1 MPTAAAAA
9 AAEPRVDAT
18 NDATTAA
25 AMGNAST
32 PNAGSTAATANA
44 LGALGGGKNL
54 SVLLVEDDH
63 STLVFVKAMLR
74 SCGHSVT
81 TATNGQ
87 EAIDALLDPSSA
99 IDLVLTDIMM
109 PEVDG
114 LELMKIVQSSDKPFR
129 SIPIIV
135 MSTVDSDEFQAKCTE
150 AGAQD
155 YLVKPVKKA
164 QMADLARHTVGGG
177 AGMSVD
183 RIHSNNSGASTETAQ
198 GRRGP
203 SPDGQDAT
211 TATPST
217 RVAAEAAAV
226 ERAENDKAT
235 AADEVGRGKR
245 SSRLAGKKAQ
255 DALAA
260 KEAEEA
266 AKELKASTQAKAQG
280 KARAAAKAAT
290 SAKAAKPQKGGEGKQ
305 GQSGAG
311 HGAGSGS
318 GCDSGSGSG
327 ANEKDDDVAPEP
339 EGLSVQLAKAYG
351 GATTMLEIAL
361 PKGTAPPEEA
371 PKVGLRRSASRSA
384 FQSFLNLE
392 EAAEAQIVKVKV
404 DPDVGGDLLANLA
417 GVAAAEGE
425 KKEPPTAAVGF
436 APPAFPGAPN
446 AFPGMFPG
454 MPPQMAAF
462 FGMPPNPAAA
472 AAAAAATGMPMPPG
486 GFPGLGA
493 FPGAT
498 GVPQAPPRNVE
509 DASTPPQPAM
519 NAMPMPGGFHPGA
532 FPPCPPGVDPTLYA
546 QHMAA
551 AAAAMVPPP
560 GMGAMPGPGGGRDV
574 PGGMDFMNRFYAVL
588 QGAVEHQQKTFAR
601 LGASATCA
609 ERRAEAIARFL
620 KKRKERNFD
629 KKVRYASRKR
639 LAEARPRVKGQFVR
653 LKSEGDA
660 GGEGDKN
667 NSSGG
672 EGSAG
677 DDGSGEG
684 SNGGGSSG
692 ASKENSASPT
702 RETEQKLVQA

>member
-1 MPTAAAAA
+1 M
-9 AAEPRVDAT
+9 
-18 NDATTAA
+18 
-25 AMGNAST
+25 
-32 PNAGSTAATANA
+32 
-44 LGALGGGKNL
+44 
-54 SVLLVEDDH
+54 
-63 STLVFVKAMLR
+63 
-74 SCGHSVT
+74 
-81 TATNGQ
+81 
-87 EAIDALLDPSSA
+87 
-99 IDLVLTDIMM
+99 TDIMM

-417 GVAAAEGE
+417 GIAAAEGE

-677 DDGSGEG
+677 DDGFGEG